1 MSGIS
6 IYTYDTLKQAI
17 KDYTEVEDTVF
28 TTTILDGFIMAAEYR
43 INNELPMDSDRFV
56 QEGSLSADNNNIN
69 VPAGALFI
77 RGVEVFNS
85 TANTTGNGSWLE
97 KKDQTYLSEY
107 TDRLTGP
114 EGDLTAQD
122 VTGFPKYY
130 AMFGGATLKTD
141 TTSGG
146 LYIAP
151 TPDANY
157 KFRIYYNKMPLGLGS
172 GTDGTSTTYI
182 SNYFPQGLLYACLI
196 EAFGFLKGP
205 MEMLTLYENKYKT
218 AIQQFA
224 GMQLGRRRRDDYTDG
239 TVRIQVKSPSP

>member
-1 MSGIS
+1 MSGVS

-17 KDYTEVEDTVF
+17 KDYTEVDDSVF

-56 QEGSLSADNNNIN
+56 QEGTLSTNNNTIN
-69 VPAGALFI
+69 SPAGALFI

-85 TANTTGNGSWLE
+85 TTDSTGTGSWLE

-114 EGDLTAQD
+114 EGDLTSQD

-151 TPDANY
+151 TPDAAY
-157 KFRIYYNKMPLGLGS
+157 KFRIYFNKTPLGLGS
-172 GTDGTSTTYI
+172 GTDGNSTTYI
-182 SNYFPQGLLYACLI
+182 SNYFPQGLLYACLV
-196 EAFGFLKGP
+196 EAFAFLKGP

-218 AIQQFA
+218 SIQQFA
-224 GMQLGRRRRDDYTDG
+224 GMQIGRRRRDDYTDG

>member
-1 MSGIS
+1 MSGVS
-6 IYTYDTLKQAI
+6 IYTYTTLKQAI
-17 KDYTEVEDTVF
+17 KDYTEVDDSVF

-43 INNELPMDSDRFV
+43 INTELPMDSDRFV
-56 QEGSLSADNNNIN
+56 QEGTLSTDNNTIN

-77 RGVEVFNS
+77 RGIEVFNS

-151 TPDANY
+151 TPDAAY
-157 KFRIYYNKMPLGLGS
+157 KFRIYFNKTPLGLGS
-172 GTDGTSTTYI
+172 GTDGNSTTYL
-182 SNYFPQGLLYACLI
+182 SNYFPQGLLYACLV
-196 EAFGFLKGP
+196 EAFAFLKGP
-205 MEMLTLYENKYKT
+205 MDRDWETS
-218 AIQQFA
+218 IQ
-224 GMQLGRRRRDDYTDG
+224 
-239 TVRIQVKSPSP
+239 